1 MSPEKLCSENK
12 IFVKF
17 VLGSI
22 NTDLDDDD
30 DDDDVYDVNDEDK

>member
-22 NTDLDDDD
+22 NTDQDDDD
-30 DDDDVYDVNDEDK
+30 DYYYVYDVNDEDK

>member
-30 DDDDVYDVNDEDK
+30 GDVYDVNDEDK